1 MSAQRHESVPD
12 EPQELVRC
20 YVCDGDDFE
29 LVMLAEDRLFAQPG
43 TYRIV
48 RCTAC
53 GLRLVNPRPTL
64 AALGRH
70 YPDDYF
76 IYQKPDEAAAF
87 LRPFLAKLVR
97 DQWRGYVAR
106 LERVRG
112 PITEGTRVLD
122 VGCGLNDFL
131 CTLKELRGIRGV
143 GVDFKPEIA
152 AWVRAQRAMP
162 VHAGTLHSARF
173 PDASFDLVTMNEYLE
188 HEPAPRD
195 VLGEVRRVITP
206 GGQLVIEIPYVRG
219 LPARMFGARWS
230 QVDVPRHLVYFDE
243 DTLSAVLRRTG
254 FRLVH
259 TETSKIPGLIGI
271 SVMQALG
278 ARRLGKMGAL
288 DVSLSLLAGLPL
300 LPLYPWL
307 DEFMFAVA
315 VAE

>member
-1 MSAQRHESVPD
+1 VERPLALPD
-12 EPQELVRC
+12 EPLEHVRC
-20 YVCDGDDFE
+20 YVCDGNAFE
-29 LVMLAEDRLFAQPG
+29 RVMVAVDRLFAQPG
-43 TYRIV
+43 EYAIV
-48 RCTAC
+48 RCAGC

-87 LRPFLAKLVR
+87 LRPFLAKLTR
-97 DQWRGYVAR
+97 DQWRGYITR

-112 PITEGTRVLD
+112 PLAEGTRVLD

-131 CTLKELRGIRGV
+131 CTLKELRGITGV

-152 AWVRAQRAMP
+152 AWVRETRGMP
-162 VHAGTLHSARF
+162 VHAGTLEGAAF
-173 PDASFDLVTMNEYLE
+173 PDASFELVTMNEYLE
-188 HEPAPRD
+188 HEPSPRA
-195 VLGEVRRVITP
+195 VLEEVRRIITP
-206 GGQLVIEIPYVRG
+206 GGQLVIEIPHVAG

-230 QVDVPRHLVYFDE
+230 QVDVPRHLVYFDQN
-243 DTLSAVLRRTG
+243 TLAAILKRTG

-259 TETSKIPGLIGI
+259 TETSKIPGLIGV

-278 ARRLGKMGAL
+278 ARRLGKMGSA